1 MKYLLD
7 TNICIYIINE
17 KPEKVLRKF
26 EQYPV
31 YEFGISSITH
41 AELQYGVEKSQRPRP
56 SGQGM
61 KKGSNSLAVSIHAL
75 PGGALKGG
83 GKNKNTNQDAL
94 DEFLLPLTILPF
106 HGKKLVTCYGEI
118 RASLESKGKTIGPFD
133 MLIAAH
139 ALSLDLTIISNNIK
153 EFSRIPNLKCENWIR
168 EL

>member
-1 MKYLLD
+1 MKFLLD

-17 KPEKVLRKF
+17 KPKQILRKF

-31 YEFGISSITH
+31 IEFGISSITH
-41 AELQYGVEKSQRPRP
+41 AELQYGIEKS
-56 SGQGM
+56 
-61 KKGSNSLAVSIHAL
+61 
-75 PGGALKGG
+75 
-83 GKNKNTNQDAL
+83 KNKNQDAL

-106 HGKKLVTCYGEI
+106 HGKRLVTCYGEI
-118 RASLESKGKTIGPFD
+118 RVSLESKGKTIGPFD

-153 EFSRIPNLKCENWIR
+153 EFSRIPNLKCENWIY

>member
-17 KPEKVLRKF
+17 KPNKILRKF

-41 AELQYGVEKSQRPRP
+41 AELQYGVEKS
-56 SGQGM
+56 
-61 KKGSNSLAVSIHAL
+61 
-75 PGGALKGG
+75 
-83 GKNKNTNQDAL
+83 KNKNTHQNAL

-106 HGKKLVTCYGEI
+106 HGKRLVTCYGEI
-118 RASLESKGKTIGPFD
+118 RALPESKGKTIGPLD

-139 ALSLDLTIISNNIK
+139 ALDQDLTIISNNIK
-153 EFSRIPNLKCENWIR
+153 EFSRIPNLKCQNWIC

>member
-17 KPEKVLRKF
+17 KTKKVLRKF

-31 YEFGISSITH
+31 HEFGISSITH
-41 AELQYGVEKSQRPRP
+41 AELQYGVEKS
-56 SGQGM
+56 
-61 KKGSNSLAVSIHAL
+61 KHKD
-75 PGGALKGG
+75 
-83 GKNKNTNQDAL
+83 TNQDAL

-106 HGKKLVTCYGEI
+106 HGKRLAACYGEI
-118 RASLESKGKTIGPFD
+118 RTSLESNGKTIGPLD

-168 EL
+168 GL

>member
-61 KKGSNSLAVSIHAL
+61 KKGSNSLAVSIHTL

-106 HGKKLVTCYGEI
+106 HGWRTCPPSLWRTGGLVRRI
-118 RASLESKGKTIGPFD
+118 KR
-133 MLIAAH
+133 
-139 ALSLDLTIISNNIK
+139 LSCRNGTDV
-153 EFSRIPNLKCENWIR
+153 
-168 EL
+168 

>member
-7 TNICIYIINE
+7 TNICIYVINE
-17 KPEKVLRKF
+17 KPENVLRKL

-31 YEFGISSITH
+31 HEFGISSVTH
-41 AELQYGVEKSQRPRP
+41 AELQYGVEKS
-56 SGQGM
+56 
-61 KKGSNSLAVSIHAL
+61 
-75 PGGALKGG
+75 
-83 GKNKNTNQDAL
+83 KNKDTNQDAL

-106 HGKKLVTCYGEI
+106 HGKRLVTCYGEI
-118 RASLESKGKTIGPFD
+118 RVSLESKGKTIGPLD

-153 EFSRIPNLKCENWIR
+153 EFERIPNLKCENWIR

>member
-31 YEFGISSITH
+31 YEFGISSVTH
-41 AELQYGVEKSQRPRP
+41 AELQYGVEKS
-56 SGQGM
+56 
-61 KKGSNSLAVSIHAL
+61 
-75 PGGALKGG
+75 
-83 GKNKNTNQDAL
+83 KNKSTNQDAL

-106 HGKKLVTCYGEI
+106 HGKKLVACHGEI
-118 RASLESKGKTIGPFD
+118 RASLESKGKTIGPLD

>member
-17 KPEKVLRKF
+17 KPENVLRKF

-31 YEFGISSITH
+31 HEFGISSVTH
-41 AELQYGVEKSQRPRP
+41 AELQYGVEKS
-56 SGQGM
+56 
-61 KKGSNSLAVSIHAL
+61 
-75 PGGALKGG
+75 
-83 GKNKNTNQDAL
+83 KNKITNQDAL

-106 HGKKLVTCYGEI
+106 HGKRLVTCYGEI
-118 RASLESKGKTIGPFD
+118 RVSLESKGKTIGPLD
-133 MLIAAH
+133 TLIAAH

-153 EFSRIPNLKCENWIR
+153 EFARIPNLKCENWIR

>member
-41 AELQYGVEKSQRPRP
+41 AELQHGIEKSE
-56 SGQGM
+56 
-61 KKGSNSLAVSIHAL
+61 
-75 PGGALKGG
+75 
-83 GKNKNTNQDAL
+83 NKNTNQDAL
-94 DEFLLPLTILPF
+94 NEFLLPLTILPF

>member
-7 TNICIYIINE
+7 TNFCIYIINE
-17 KPEKVLRKF
+17 KPEKVLKKF

-31 YEFGISSITH
+31 HEFGISSVTH
-41 AELQYGVEKSQRPRP
+41 AELQYGVEKS
-56 SGQGM
+56 
-61 KKGSNSLAVSIHAL
+61 
-75 PGGALKGG
+75 
-83 GKNKNTNQDAL
+83 KNKNTNQDAL

-106 HGKKLVTCYGEI
+106 HGKRLVTCYGEI
-118 RASLESKGKTIGPFD
+118 RVLLESKDKTIGPLD

-153 EFSRIPNLKCENWIR
+153 EFERIPNLKCENWIR

>member
-17 KPEKVLRKF
+17 KPEQVLRKF

-31 YEFGISSITH
+31 QEFGISSVTH
-41 AELQYGVEKSQRPRP
+41 AELQYGVEKS
-56 SGQGM
+56 
-61 KKGSNSLAVSIHAL
+61 
-75 PGGALKGG
+75 
-83 GKNKNTNQDAL
+83 KNKNTNQDAL

-106 HGKKLVTCYGEI
+106 HGKRLVTCYGTI
-118 RASLESKGKTIGPFD
+118 RVSLESKGKTIGPLD

-153 EFSRIPNLKCENWIR
+153 EFARIPNLKCENWIR
-168 EL
+168 KL

>member
-31 YEFGISSITH
+31 SEFGISSITQ
-41 AELQYGVEKSQRPRP
+41 AELQYGVEKS
-56 SGQGM
+56 
-61 KKGSNSLAVSIHAL
+61 
-75 PGGALKGG
+75 
-83 GKNKNTNQDAL
+83 KNKNTNQNAL

-106 HGKKLVTCYGEI
+106 HGKKLVTCFGEI
-118 RASLESKGKTIGPFD
+118 RALLESKGKTIGPLD

-153 EFSRIPNLKCENWIR
+153 EFSRIPNLKCENWIY

>member
-17 KPEKVLRKF
+17 KPSKVLRKF

-31 YEFGISSITH
+31 YEFGISSITQ
-41 AELQYGVEKSQRPRP
+41 AELQYGIEKS
-56 SGQGM
+56 
-61 KKGSNSLAVSIHAL
+61 
-75 PGGALKGG
+75 
-83 GKNKNTNQDAL
+83 KNKKTNQDAL

-106 HGKKLVTCYGEI
+106 HGKKLVACYGKI
-118 RASLESKGKTIGPFD
+118 RASLESKGRTIGPLD

-153 EFSRIPNLKCENWIR
+153 EFSRIPRLKSENWTR
-168 EL
+168 G